1 MPQRPNKPCRHRG
14 CNTLSRSPSGFCDA
28 HQSEASGWN
37 HPRRESAKGR
47 GYDYAW
53 QKIRDWVMQRDTGL
67 CQPCLKLGAVS
78 AAQEVD
84 HIVPKAQAKRLGWT
98 REQMDARENLQAICK
113 ACHAVKTA
121 RESRGLFTSLLA

>member
-1 MPQRPNKPCRHRG
+1 M
-14 CNTLSRSPSGFCDA
+14 A
-28 HQSEASGWN
+28 
-37 HPRRESAKGR
+37 R

-53 QKIRDWVMQRDTGL
+53 QKIREWVMQRDRGL

-98 REQMDARENLQAICK
+98 REQVDARENLQAICK

>member
-1 MPQRPNKPCRHRG
+1 MPLRPNKPCRHRG
-14 CNTLSRSPSGFCDA
+14 CNTLSRSSSGFCDA

-37 HPRRESAKGR
+37 HPRRESAKAR

-67 CQPCLKLGAVS
+67 CQPCLKLGEVS

-84 HIVPKAQAKRLGWT
+84 HIVPKAQAKRL
-98 REQMDARENLQAICK
+98 
-113 ACHAVKTA
+113 
-121 RESRGLFTSLLA
+121 